1 MSTISND
8 KSSDQIVSAKILEL
22 RQKIQ
27 DESYVD
33 NDVQRIALVLSR
45 RLVEKP
51 RGFKEA
57 VNGSY

>member
-1 MSTISND
+1 MSTISNN
-8 KSSDQIVSAKILEL
+8 KTSDQIVSAKILEL

-33 NDVQRIALVLSR
+33 NAVQRIALVLSR
-45 RLVEKP
+45 RIVEKP
-51 RGFKEA
+51 RGVKEA

>member
-33 NDVQRIALVLSR
+33 N
-45 RLVEKP
+45 
-51 RGFKEA
+51 A
-57 VNGSY
+57 V